1 MYDFLPLCH
10 RTPEYI
16 LFSMYIL
23 YIYMYVSTHMY
34 LNPWS
39 KDFHSYYRRRSDDPI
54 PSKISATATLCFL
67 TMTSPRQHFLG
78 SRTGPSYVSCKPPR
92 ELSWRA
98 RTQHRARVKICK
110 PKNVAWRSWSTFTHI
125 YIYLHYPS
133 NRQIPSL
140 WNLKGFLILP
150 SQSRTL

>member
-1 MYDFLPLCH
+1 MVEYSLCMIFSH
-10 RTPEYI
+10 YVIGPPSISYSLCIYI
-16 LFSMYIL
+16 
-23 YIYMYVSTHMY
+23 YVSTHMY

-92 ELSWRA
+92 ESWRA

-110 PKNVAWRSWSTFTHI
+110 PKNVAWRSWSRFTHI
-125 YIYLHYPS
+125 YTIL
-133 NRQIPSL
+133 QIDKSHR
-140 WNLKGFLILP
+140 FE
-150 SQSRTL
+150 T